1 MSNYEYEVIF
11 CIINAGYSEEVME
24 AARNLGCRG
33 GTVIKA
39 RGTANPESEKFF
51 NIPIQPEKEIV
62 MMVVK
67 SAIKNEILHALY
79 KTVGLNTAGQGIAF
93 SMPVEDVVGLAP
105 DIAAAV
111 KPEEN
116 SEEKTEE

>member
-11 CIINAGYSEEVME
+11 CIVNAGYSEEVME
-24 AARNLGCRG
+24 AARGLGCKG

-67 SAIKNEILHALY
+67 SSIKNDILHALY
-79 KTVGLNTAGQGIAF
+79 KAVGLDSAGQGIAF
-93 SMPVEDVVGLAP
+93 SLPVENVVGLEPEIIP
-105 DIAAAV
+105 DAKI
-111 KPEEN
+111 
-116 SEEKTEE
+116 EEK

>member
-1 MSNYEYEVIF
+1 MSNFEYEVIF
-11 CIINAGYSEEVME
+11 CIVNAGYSEEVME
-24 AARNLGCRG
+24 AARNLGCKG

-67 SAIKNEILHALY
+67 SSIKNDILHALY
-79 KTVGLNTAGQGIAF
+79 KSAGLDSAGQGIAF
-93 SMPVEDVVGLAP
+93 SMPVEEVVGLAP
-105 DIAAAV
+105 EIIAEA
-111 KPEEN
+111 K
-116 SEEKTEE
+116 SEK